1 MVAVSTWMWPIHVM
15 ENFKNSVRTV
25 QIWWAWKISYV
36 KCRPLCIGMFCVT
49 LHMHTKCQEDIWN
62 FSGAR
67 TITLFGMGGQEDPS
81 TPMSDKGSKKTR
93 GWQPSSLHITLWWR
107 HQIETVSRYWAFVR
121 GFHRSSVDS
130 PHKGSITPAMIYS
143 FMSVYVP
150 YIKNLQQNQ
159 KFIWH
164 STISGHCEEP

>member
-67 TITLFGMGGQEDPS
+67 TITSFGMGGQEDPS
-81 TPMSDKGSKKTR
+81 TPMSDRGSKKNTR
-93 GWQPSSLHITLWWR
+93 LATFQPPYNLMVTSSNWNCFSLLNLCEGIPPVIGGILSPRVNNAGDDLFFDVSLCTL
-107 HQIETVSRYWAFVR
+107 Y
-121 GFHRSSVDS
+121 
-130 PHKGSITPAMIYS
+130 
-143 FMSVYVP
+143 
-150 YIKNLQQNQ
+150 
-159 KFIWH
+159 
-164 STISGHCEEP
+164 